1 MDTLAASGVII
12 MSGSSKN
19 PAGRQQAMSNSAVT
33 ICMIDDDEND
43 IFLAQRFFSRQ
54 TPSVNFVAR
63 SDAGVIYDNLET
75 LKSNETQTSAYPDF
89 ILLDLNM
96 PRADGLSILRRLKTH
111 ETLKRI
117 PVFIFSTS
125 EAQEHV
131 ESAYDSGASAY
142 ISKPHSVDEYS
153 RLARAF
159 VGFWG
164 DVARRPEPIM
174 RWRGE
179 PQANRLAARC

>member
-1 MDTLAASGVII
+1 
-12 MSGSSKN
+12 
-19 PAGRQQAMSNSAVT
+19 MSNSAVT

-54 TPSVNFVAR
+54 APSVNFVAR
-63 SDAGVIYDNLET
+63 SDAGVIYDDIEA
-75 LKSNETQTSAYPDF
+75 LKSNEMQTSAYPDF

-131 ESAYDSGASAY
+131 DSAYDSGASAY
-142 ISKPHSVDEYS
+142 ISKPHSVEEYS
-153 RLARAF
+153 KLARAF

-164 DVARRPEPIM
+164 DIARRPEPIV
-174 RWRGE
+174 RWLGE
-179 PQANRLAARC
+179 T

>member
-1 MDTLAASGVII
+1 
-12 MSGSSKN
+12 
-19 PAGRQQAMSNSAVT
+19 MSNSAVT

-43 IFLAQRFFSRQ
+43 IFLARRFFSRQ

-75 LKSNETQTSAYPDF
+75 LKSNETQTSAYPDL

-111 ETLKRI
+111 EMLKRI

-131 ESAYDSGASAY
+131 ESAYDSAAPRLIFRNRIRSTNTLDLPARSSAFGAMSPGGPSL
-142 ISKPHSVDEYS
+142 I
-153 RLARAF
+153 
-159 VGFWG
+159 
-164 DVARRPEPIM
+164 I

-179 PQANRLAARC
+179 PQANQMAARC